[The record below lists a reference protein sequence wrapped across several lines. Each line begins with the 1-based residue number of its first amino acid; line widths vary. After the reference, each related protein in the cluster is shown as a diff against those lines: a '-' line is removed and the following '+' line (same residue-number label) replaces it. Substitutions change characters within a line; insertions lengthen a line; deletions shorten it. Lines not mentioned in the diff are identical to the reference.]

1 MRLLFAFLADFAL
14 AHPDG
19 KAYVVGGGVDTVYAA
34 QLPAQHPQISLIVKI
49 EFTPRECGRQHTVEV
64 HGLDEDGE
72 PFMQPTTMQLTPE
85 RNAAGPTLP
94 TGFQFVLNVQNL
106 DLPREGEYAF
116 SVVVDGTEVASIPL
130 RVVQA
135 NPLQQLPGIPPQ
147 RPSPDPG

>member
-19 KAYVVGGGVDTVYAA
+19 KAYVVGGGVDTLYAA
-34 QLPAQHPQISLIVKI
+34 QLPAKHSHISLIVKI

-64 HGLDEDGE
+64 HGLDADGE
-72 PFMQPTTMQLTPE
+72 PFIEPTAMQLTPE

-106 DLPREGEYAF
+106 ELPSEGEYAF
-116 SVVVDGTEVASIPL
+116 SVVVDGTEFASVPL
-130 RVVQA
+130 RVVRA
-135 NPLQQLPGIPPQ
+135 DPLQQLLGVPPQ
-147 RPSPDPG
+147 KPNPG